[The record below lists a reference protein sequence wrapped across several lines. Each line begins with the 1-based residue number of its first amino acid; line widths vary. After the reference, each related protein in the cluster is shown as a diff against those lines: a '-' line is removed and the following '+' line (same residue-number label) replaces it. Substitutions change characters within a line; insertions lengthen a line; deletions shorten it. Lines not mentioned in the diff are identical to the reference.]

1 MVNNSR
7 LDERLTTANDPVSER
22 SVEPHAEGRTVSI
35 PSEWDVVRSRALKP
49 LNVSECSEDATLRAE
64 FITGAEAMGLGTWR
78 MPELFPQQ
86 LLMADLLNAGQKF
99 TSVLMPRRSTKT
111 TTLLA
116 WLIGRCLSRPGTAIH
131 YTMLTSGLKTSDR
144 FLRDVVPPMLAAYPD
159 EDTRPFRV
167 YKGAGR
173 QSIQFDNGSM
183 FMIGAPK
190 GDSYRSEAFDIIAMD
205 EAGEGD
211 PELVKDLI
219 GAALPTMDTRPGA
232 MLVVAGT
239 AGKFRDGN
247 LLYDSLAEAR
257 KGGRRTALLE
267 YAVPDSTDAILFEDW
282 ETTAPLV
289 LASHPGV
296 GVSVQLEDIEDTYR
310 RLTDRAQFAREY
322 LGVFGIVGGAS
333 FINPKDW
340 EAAAFEGDRPDLP
353 DHFGLAFSVA
363 HNQTSAAICAAW
375 RVDGVAHIALLE
387 HGPGVDWVSTK
398 ALTIS
403 RKYRTPITY
412 DGRNSN
418 ELSEVEQL
426 NRATPR
432 PRLNPLNWA
441 TVSTGAATLMRD
453 IENRKLKHF
462 SQPPMD
468 DAARIV
474 IKRGT
479 PNSPKWSFGLSRDG
493 GDITP
498 LEAALAALVAYD
510 AKPQRRAMPR
520 MTGS

>member
-1 MVNNSR
+1 MS
-7 LDERLTTANDPVSER
+7 ERLNARITSAKSVSEK
-22 SVEPHAEGRTVSI
+22 SAVPQPEGSSI
-35 PSEWDVVRSRALKP
+35 YILDGWDEVRSRALTP
-49 LNVSECSEDATLRAE
+49 LNVSKLSEDRALRAE
-64 FITGAEAMGLGTWR
+64 FIKGAEAMGLGTWR

-86 LLMADLLNAGQKF
+86 LLMADLLNSGQKF

-116 WLIGRCLSRPGTAIH
+116 WLVGRALSRPGTAIH

-159 EDTRPFRV
+159 DDTRPFRV

-190 GDSYRSEAFDIIAMD
+190 GDSYRSEAFDIIAVD
-205 EAGEGD
+205 ESGEGD
-211 PELVKDLI
+211 PEVVKDI
-219 GAALPTMDTRPGA
+219 VGAALPTMDTRPGA
-232 MLVVAGT
+232 MFVVSGT

-247 LLYDSLAEAR
+247 LLHDSLAEAR

-267 YAVPDSTDAILFEDW
+267 YAVPDSTDASEYEEW

-289 LASHPGV
+289 LSSHPGV

-322 LGVFGIVGGAS
+322 LGVFGVIGGAS

-353 DHFGLAFSVA
+353 DHFGLAFGIA
-363 HNQTSAAICAAW
+363 HNMTSASIVAAW
-375 RVDGVAHIALLE
+375 RVDGVAHVALLE
-387 HGPGVDWVSTK
+387 HGPGMAWVADK
-398 ALTIS
+398 ALAIS
-403 RKYRTPITY
+403 RKHKTPITY
-412 DGRNSN
+412 DGRGSD
-418 ELSEVEQL
+418 ELAEVERL

-432 PRLNPLNWA
+432 PRLNPLNTA
-441 TVSTGAATLMRD
+441 QVSTATAVLIRE
-453 IENRKLKHF
+453 IENKKFRHF
-462 SQPPMD
+462 NQPAMD
-468 DAARIV
+468 EAARIV
-474 IKRGT
+474 TKRGT
-479 PNSPKWSFGLSRDG
+479 PLSPKWFLGPPRNG

-498 LEAALAALVAYD
+498 LEAALAALAAYD
-510 AKPQRRAMPR
+510 AKPIKRSLPR
-520 MTGS
+520 MQGT